1 MCYLCLEPVPLR
13 RETVRRFAL
22 EVCAKFGISVSRVNP
37 AFLDSMET
45 ICADYI
51 RSQAIAS
58 VKDGQKTVGGGLKNE
73 L

>member
-1 MCYLCLEPVPLR
+1 
-13 RETVRRFAL
+13 
-22 EVCAKFGISVSRVNP
+22 VCAKFGISVSRVNP

-58 VKDGQKTVGGGLKNE
+58 VKDGQKTVGGGDKE
-73 L
+73 